1 MDQQRIG
8 PYEIEREL
16 GAGGMGTVY
25 LARHVESGRRAA
37 LKVLAAS
44 LSREPGFVARFT
56 REIEALRTVASPH
69 IVELYESGVDGETY
83 YYAMEYVEGET
94 LTARLER
101 EKRLPWREV
110 IDYGVQVCK
119 ALKAAHNAGVIHRD
133 LKPSNLL
140 LTPDGQVKLTDFGVA
155 QLFAGGKLT
164 ATGGVIGTAEYM
176 SPEQAEGKRATKQSD
191 LYALG
196 AVMYVMLTGRPP
208 FTGQSA
214 LEIAQKHRFGQFD
227 SPRRFVPEIPH
238 WLDEVVCKCLS
249 KNPDQRYP
257 DAYVLSLRLAEIP
270 RKVELLASEKRASGT
285 GGLEG
290 GTETVAATRDAAAV
304 AAAAA
309 QVGGTFVRD
318 VLRADLD
325 RTVHRGVVE
334 RWLDNTWVLLAL
346 LGLVIVA
353 GVWLYRNRTPDAEA
367 LFRAGQALLEQ
378 PRRED
383 WLRADAEFFQPLLAL
398 DRAAWEPRIAPYRVR
413 IELAQ
418 KEAELLRL
426 LRRKGA
432 ERSNANSESL
442 RILDRVARD
451 VAAGEFAAARM
462 RLLGLDA
469 LLPPGD
475 EFALDREIVA
485 ALLPLLPDSPPSRD
499 NQLLSEA
506 LARIEQFQREGRW
519 EEVRRMCGGILAAYR
534 DDPSAAEAVRRAETI
549 LATPPTSSPPPPE

>member
-1 MDQQRIG
+1 MDPQRIG
-8 PYEIEREL
+8 PYELEREL

-37 LKVLAAS
+37 LKVLAGS

-56 REIEALRTVASPH
+56 REIEALRAVTSPH

-94 LTARLER
+94 LTERLER
-101 EKRLPWREV
+101 EKRLPWRDV

-191 LYALG
+191 IYALG

-249 KNPDQRYP
+249 KNPEQRYP

-304 AAAAA
+304 DAAAA

-318 VLRADLD
+318 VIRAELD
-325 RTVHRGVVE
+325 RTMQRSVWE
-334 RWLDNTWVLLAL
+334 RWLDNTWVLAAL
-346 LGLVIVA
+346 LVLVIVT
-353 GVWLYRNRTPDAEA
+353 GVWFYQHRTPDAET
-367 LFRAGQALLEQ
+367 LFRSGQQLLEQ
-378 PRRED
+378 PRREE
-383 WLRADAEFFQPLLAL
+383 WLRADAEFFQPLLVL
-398 DRAAWEPRIAPYRVR
+398 DRATWEPRIAPYRSR

-426 LRRKGA
+426 LRRKGG
-432 ERSNANSESL
+432 ERPNLGSESL

-451 VAAGEFAAARM
+451 VSAGELAAARL
-462 RLLGLDA
+462 RLRGLEA
-469 LLPPGD
+469 LLPPGE

-485 ALLPLLPDSPPSRD
+485 GLLQHLPESPTTRD
-499 NQLLSEA
+499 NQLLTEA
-506 LARIEQFQREGRW
+506 LTRLEQYQREGRW
-519 EEVRRMCGGILAAYR
+519 GDVRRLCEGILAAYR
-534 DDPSAAEAVRRAETI
+534 DDPSAAEFVRRAEAA
-549 LATPPTSSPPPPE
+549 LAALPGSHSSQ

>member
-1 MDQQRIG
+1 MDPQRIG
-8 PYEIEREL
+8 PYELEREL

-37 LKVLAAS
+37 LKVLAGS

-56 REIEALRTVASPH
+56 REIEALRAVTSPH

-94 LTARLER
+94 LTERLER
-101 EKRLPWREV
+101 EKRLPWRDV

-249 KNPDQRYP
+249 KNPEQRYP

-285 GGLEG
+285 GGLDG

-304 AAAAA
+304 DAAAA

-318 VLRADLD
+318 VIRAELD
-325 RTVHRGVVE
+325 RTMQRSVWE
-334 RWLDNTWVLLAL
+334 RWLDNTWVLAAL
-346 LGLVIVA
+346 LVLVIVT
-353 GVWLYRNRTPDAEA
+353 GVWFYQHRTPDAET
-367 LFRAGQALLEQ
+367 LFRSGQQLLEQ
-378 PRRED
+378 PRREE

-398 DRAAWEPRIAPYRVR
+398 DRATWEPRIAPYRSR

-426 LRRKGA
+426 LRRKGG
-432 ERSNANSESL
+432 ERPNLGSESL

-451 VAAGEFAAARM
+451 VSAGELATARL
-462 RLLGLDA
+462 RLRGLEA
-469 LLPPGD
+469 LLPPGE

-485 ALLPLLPDSPPSRD
+485 GLLQHLPESPTTRD
-499 NQLLSEA
+499 NQLLTEA
-506 LARIEQFQREGRW
+506 LTRLEQYQREGRW
-519 EEVRRMCGGILAAYR
+519 GDVRRLCEGILAAYR
-534 DDPSAAEAVRRAETI
+534 DDPSAAEFVRRAEAA
-549 LATPPTSSPPPPE
+549 LAALPGSHSSQ

>member
-1 MDQQRIG
+1 MDPQRIG
-8 PYEIEREL
+8 PYELEREL

-25 LARHVESGRRAA
+25 LARHVESGRRVA
-37 LKVLAAS
+37 LKVLAGS

-56 REIEALRTVASPH
+56 REIEALRAVTSPH

-101 EKRLPWREV
+101 EKRLPWRDV

-176 SPEQAEGKRATKQSD
+176 SPEQAEGKRATKHSD
-191 LYALG
+191 IYALG

-238 WLDEVVCKCLS
+238 WLDEVVCKCLA
-249 KNPDQRYP
+249 KNPEQRYP

-285 GGLEG
+285 AGLEG

-304 AAAAA
+304 DAAAA

-318 VLRADLD
+318 MIRAELD
-325 RTVHRGVVE
+325 RTVQRSALE
-334 RWLDNTWVLLAL
+334 RWLDNTWVLAAL
-346 LGLVIVA
+346 LVLVIVT
-353 GVWLYRNRTPDAEA
+353 GVWFYRNRTPDAET
-367 LFRAGQALLEQ
+367 LFRSGQQLLEQ
-378 PRRED
+378 PRREE
-383 WLRADAEFFQPLLAL
+383 WLRADAEFFQPLLVL
-398 DRAAWEPRIAPYRVR
+398 DRATWEPRIAPYRAR

-426 LRRKGA
+426 LRRKGGD
-432 ERSNANSESL
+432 RPTLGTESL

-451 VAAGEFAAARM
+451 VSAGELDVARL
-462 RLLGLDA
+462 RLRGLEA
-469 LLPPGD
+469 LLPPD
-475 EFALDREIVA
+475 EEFALDREVVA
-485 ALLPLLPDSPPSRD
+485 GLLQHLPESPPSRD
-499 NQLLSEA
+499 NQLLAEA
-506 LARIEQFQREGRW
+506 LTRMEQFQREGRW
-519 EEVRRMCGGILAAYR
+519 GDLRRMCEGILAAYR
-534 DDPSAAEAVRRAETI
+534 DDPSAAEAVRRAEAA
-549 LATPPTSSPPPPE
+549 LAALPDSTSSQ